1 MRHEVGAW
9 DGGGSSDDDSLSVVT
24 VFYPSGRVIRSE
36 ETLLLVQMQ
45 ILFTVQ
51 VYF

>member
-1 MRHEVGAW
+1 MSVRHEVSAW

-36 ETLLLVQMQ
+36 ETLLLVKKQFM
-45 ILFTVQ
+45 FTFQ
-51 VYF
+51 L